1 MGSHTVSPSF
11 FTGGDLN
18 GELDALGIIFRRY
31 VAVVLIFG
39 ECLLQYIAELHLCP
53 CSTRFYICQHALE
66 CGHIAGDLT
75 HFAEWL
81 VNTFELLTDDLKLL
95 SRRLESVSVNFSST
109 VMRICSSFFS
119 LFSCRAVKLFV
130 SVSLIC
136 SFCRALTR
144 AFAQVFS
151 QCFPAKLLG
160 FVLRRCLFFHSA
172 PY

>member
-1 MGSHTVSPSF
+1 MDFFAQAGAAQHLGVKPLGSKEHNGKIRRFWDIDVQLGNRFCLIFNVLLQSFLRGFQSLFIGFFGSLANAYVVFLRELGVDGEPYGLAVF

-75 HFAEWL
+75 HFAE
-81 VNTFELLTDDLKLL
+81 
-95 SRRLESVSVNFSST
+95 
-109 VMRICSSFFS
+109 
-119 LFSCRAVKLFV
+119 
-130 SVSLIC
+130 
-136 SFCRALTR
+136 
-144 AFAQVFS
+144 
-151 QCFPAKLLG
+151 
-160 FVLRRCLFFHSA
+160 
-172 PY
+172 